1 VNQHEETLTRFEREL
16 MQAMRAVD
24 PPEGFADRVMA
35 RAQAAEKPRAR
46 VLAMPWRGRFWMSGA
61 IAAAVLGG
69 ALIGE
74 QVHLRRE
81 RERAELAQRRT
92 EAAQQFETAM
102 QITDQTLTQVRAQLQ
117 QAGVPGGN

>member
-1 VNQHEETLTRFEREL
+1 
-16 MQAMRAVD
+16 
-24 PPEGFADRVMA
+24 
-35 RAQAAEKPRAR
+35 
-46 VLAMPWRGRFWMSGA
+46 
-61 IAAAVLGG
+61 
-69 ALIGE
+69 
-74 QVHLRRE
+74 VHLRRE